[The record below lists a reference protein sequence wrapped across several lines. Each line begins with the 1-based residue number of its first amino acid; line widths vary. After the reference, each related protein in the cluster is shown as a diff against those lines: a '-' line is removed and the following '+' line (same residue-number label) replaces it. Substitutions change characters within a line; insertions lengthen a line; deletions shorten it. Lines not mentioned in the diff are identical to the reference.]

1 MSLPRPIFAGCV
13 QEWLLVPVG
22 AVPAGVLVAV
32 QLVAVQLVAAQPDQV
47 AERFMPTC
55 CCTKSTSRKSNRLI
69 AISVAGRQWRQSEPL
84 REQEA
89 KQVAEAGLRLEGL
102 RLEGLLASA
111 TFWITRL
118 WFAPSS
124 LARTC

>member
-1 MSLPRPIFAGCV
+1 MGALAAL
-13 QEWLLVPVG
+13 ELAVG
-22 AVPAGVLVAV
+22 
-32 QLVAVQLVAAQPDQV
+32 QLDLA

-55 CCTKSTSRKSNRLI
+55 CCTNSTSRRSNRLS
-69 AISVAGRQWRQSEPL
+69 AISVAGRLSEQQL
-84 REQEA
+84 EA
-89 KQVAEAGLRLEGL
+89 AVAAKPALPQVRLVRAVAEADL

-111 TFWITRL
+111 TSWTTRL

>member
-1 MSLPRPIFAGCV
+1 MGALAAL
-13 QEWLLVPVG
+13 ELAVG
-22 AVPAGVLVAV
+22 
-32 QLVAVQLVAAQPDQV
+32 QLDLA

-55 CCTKSTSRKSNRLI
+55 CCTNSTSRRSNRLS
-69 AISVAGRQWRQSEPL
+69 AISVPERAEQAPL

-89 KQVAEAGLRLEGL
+89 KQVAEADLQLEDL

-111 TFWITRL
+111 TSWTTRL

>member
-1 MSLPRPIFAGCV
+1 M
-13 QEWLLVPVG
+13 
-22 AVPAGVLVAV
+22 VLAAV
-32 QLVAVQLVAAQPDQV
+32 QLVAVQLVAVGQLDLA

-55 CCTKSTSRKSNRLI
+55 CCTSSTSRRSNRLS
-69 AISVAGRQWRQSEPL
+69 AISVLRVDQQRKHQKAAGVKLAPL
-84 REQEA
+84 QEQEA
-89 KQVAEAGLRLEGL
+89 KQVAEADLVLEDL

-111 TFWITRL
+111 TSWTTRL

>member
-1 MSLPRPIFAGCV
+1 MSCAVADLGGVPR
-13 QEWLLVPVG
+13 VPAVLVG
-22 AVPAGVLVAV
+22 ALAAV
-32 QLVAVQLVAAQPDQV
+32 QQLVAVGQLDLA

-55 CCTKSTSRKSNRLI
+55 CCTSSTSRRSNRLS
-69 AISVAGRQWRQSEPL
+69 AISVPERAERAPL

-89 KQVAEAGLRLEGL
+89 KQAAEADLE
-102 RLEGLLASA
+102 LEDLQLEDLLANA
-111 TFWITRL
+111 TSWTTKL

>member
-1 MSLPRPIFAGCV
+1 V
-13 QEWLLVPVG
+13 
-22 AVPAGVLVAV
+22 VLAAV
-32 QLVAVQLVAAQPDQV
+32 QLAAVKPVAVKPDQA
-47 AERFMPTC
+47 AEHFMPTC
-55 CCTKSTSRKSNRLI
+55 CCTSSMSRSNRLS
-69 AISVAGRQWRQSEPL
+69 AISVPERAEQAPL

-89 KQVAEAGLRLEGL
+89 KQVAEAELELEDL

-111 TFWITRL
+111 TFWTTRL

>member
-1 MSLPRPIFAGCV
+1 M
-13 QEWLLVPVG
+13 
-22 AVPAGVLVAV
+22 VLAAV
-32 QLVAVQLVAAQPDQV
+32 QLAAVKVVAVKPDQA

-55 CCTKSTSRKSNRLI
+55 CCTSSTSRRSNRLS
-69 AISVAGRQWRQSEPL
+69 AISVPERAERAPL

-89 KQVAEAGLRLEGL
+89 KQVAEADLQLEDL

-111 TFWITRL
+111 TFWTTRL

>member
-1 MSLPRPIFAGCV
+1 MELA
-13 QEWLLVPVG
+13 
-22 AVPAGVLVAV
+22 
-32 QLVAVQLVAAQPDQV
+32 AAQPDLA

-55 CCTKSTSRKSNRLI
+55 CCTSSTSRKSNRLI
-69 AISVAGRQWRQSEPL
+69 AIFVAGRLSEQL
-84 REQEA
+84 LEA
-89 KQVAEAGLRLEGL
+89 ALALPQVRLVRAVAEAGL

-111 TFWITRL
+111 TFWTTRL

>member
-1 MSLPRPIFAGCV
+1 MV
-13 QEWLLVPVG
+13 
-22 AVPAGVLVAV
+22 
-32 QLVAVQLVAAQPDQV
+32 LVAVQLVAAQPDQV

-89 KQVAEAGLRLEGL
+89 KQVAEADL

-111 TFWITRL
+111 TFWTTRL